1 MDWMLITTFDNANSI
16 DYMLDQAGEADCKEA
31 IILQDGK
38 AVAYKEFRR
47 KQK

>member
-1 MDWMLITTFDNANSI
+1 MLAASFENASSI

-31 IILQDGK
+31 IVLTQGK

-47 KQK
+47 KTR

>member
-1 MDWMLITTFDNANSI
+1 MLITTFDSEAGI

-47 KQK
+47 KTK